1 MDDLYLSIKLR
12 ATKDADIIEGFTRI
26 LNEAQAINPDI
37 DRSTLIRKALRQF
50 ISSHNNNNGI
60 KIRI

>member
-12 ATKDADIIEGFTRI
+12 KTKDADIIEGFTRI
-26 LNEAQAINPDI
+26 LNEAQSVNPDV

-50 ISSHNNNNGI
+50 IATQNGGI
-60 KIRI
+60 KFKI

>member
-12 ATKDADIIEGFTRI
+12 KTKDADIIEGFTRI
-26 LNEAQAINPDI
+26 LSEAQAINPDV

-50 ISSHNNNNGI
+50 IATQNGGI
-60 KIRI
+60 KFKI

>member
-12 ATKDADIIEGFTRI
+12 KTKDADIIEGFTRI
-26 LNEAQAINPDI
+26 LNEAQAINPDV

-50 ISSHNNNNGI
+50 IATQNGGI
-60 KIRI
+60 KFKI